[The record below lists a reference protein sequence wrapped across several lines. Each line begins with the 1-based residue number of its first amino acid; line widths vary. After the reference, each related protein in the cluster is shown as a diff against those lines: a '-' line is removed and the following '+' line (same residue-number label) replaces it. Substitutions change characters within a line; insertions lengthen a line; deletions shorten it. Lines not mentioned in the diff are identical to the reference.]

1 MIKINILIITGI
13 QSYSTAK
20 KIAEEIKFHNL
31 KVVEVAISVSAFLS
45 EKSVFQ
51 ILSLENLKNIDYV
64 LLPGFIQWSTKT
76 LEEKFSLPIRKGP
89 RFLSNLP
96 SILKQLENL
105 ELSNTIPA
113 CDLLKLSSEDQ
124 YEKMVQNRIEYAR
137 KSISTHTFVVNEE
150 FPNKIIGRDLPPL
163 IIAEIIN
170 APEKSFEQ
178 LDRKINHY
186 INSGADII
194 DLGCVSNKPNP
205 SRLQEIIEYIKN
217 KYKILLSADTLN
229 SDEIN
234 VAIDAGIDLIL
245 SLDFGNYKNHLDAPR
260 KLPFVILP
268 TNTSKAI
275 MPKSPIERVERL
287 FELATRLKNKG
298 FQKLIFDPLLETPI
312 NPGFINSLNA
322 FSLYQ
327 KKLKEDKY
335 KDLDFPLFFGIS
347 NVVEL
352 IDVDSIGINGLLACI
367 AAELDIGVVFT
378 VEHSAKLFNGVKELK
393 KGLKLAY
400 LSKYKKMPPI
410 NQGIQIFSAK
420 SKRRVELPPMDK
432 RNAYIIKNSDES
444 YIADSNG
451 YFKIY
456 SNQFTNEI
464 YALHFSTNNSLLNTI
479 VGKNAE
485 DISKKVIELKLIDD
499 LFHINYLGRELKK
512 AEICLNSGKPYI
524 QDE

>member
-1 MIKINILIITGI
+1 VIKINILIITGI
-13 QSYSTAK
+13 QSYATAK
-20 KIAEEIKFHNL
+20 KIAEEIKFHNI
-31 KVVEVAISVSAFLS
+31 KVIKATISVSAFLP
-45 EKSVFQ
+45 EKLAYQ
-51 ILSLENLKNIDYV
+51 ILLDENLKNIDIV
-64 LLPGFIQWSTKT
+64 LLPGFIQWDTKS
-76 LEEKFSLPIRKGP
+76 LEEKFLLPIRKGP
-89 RFLSNLP
+89 RFLSDLP
-96 SILKQLENL
+96 IILKYIEDL
-105 ELSNTIPA
+105 ELSNKIPA
-113 CDLLKLSSEDQ
+113 CDLLKFSGEDQ
-124 YEKMVQNRIEYAR
+124 YEDMVKKRIEYAR
-137 KSISTHTFVVNEE
+137 KSISTHTFIVNEE
-150 FPNKIIGRDLPPL
+150 FPDKIIGKDLPPL

-178 LDRKINHY
+178 LDRKISHY

-205 SRLQEIIEYIKN
+205 SRLKELVEYIKN
-217 KYKILLSADTLN
+217 KYNILLSADTLN

-234 VAIDAGIDLIL
+234 AAIDADIDLIL
-245 SLDFGNYKNHLDAPR
+245 SLDYGNYKNHLDAP
-260 KLPFVILP
+260 KNLPFVILP

-287 FELATRLKNKG
+287 FELATKLKNKG
-298 FQKLIFDPLLETPI
+298 FQKLILDPLLETPI

-322 FSLYQ
+322 FSLFQ
-327 KKLKEDKY
+327 KKIKEDKY

-378 VEHSAKLFNGVKELK
+378 VEHSTKLFNGVKELK
-393 KGLKLAY
+393 EGLKLAY

-420 SKRRVELPPMDK
+420 SKRRVDSAPIDR
-432 RNAYIIKNSDES
+432 RNAFVIKNSDES
-444 YIADSNG
+444 YIVDSNG

-456 SNQFTNEI
+456 TNQFTDEI
-464 YALHFSTNNSLLNTI
+464 YTLHFSTSNYLLNTI

-485 DISKKVIELKLIDD
+485 DVSKKVIKLKLTDD

>member
-20 KIAEEIKFHNL
+20 KIAEENKFHNM
-31 KVVEVAISVSAFLS
+31 KVIKAAISVSAFLP
-45 EKSVFQ
+45 EKLTYQ
-51 ILSLENLKNIDYV
+51 MLLNENLKNIDII
-64 LLPGFIQWSTKT
+64 LLPGFIQWDTKT
-76 LEEKFSLPIRKGP
+76 LEENFLLPIRKGP
-89 RFLSNLP
+89 RFLSDLEV
-96 SILKQLENL
+96 ILKHIEDL

-113 CDLLKLSSEDQ
+113 CDLLKFSGEDQ
-124 YEKMVQNRIEYAR
+124 YEDMVKERIEYAR

-150 FPNKIIGRDLPPL
+150 FPDKIIGKDLPPL

-170 APEKSFEQ
+170 VPEKSFEQ

-186 INSGADII
+186 LNSGADII

-205 SRLQEIIEYIKN
+205 SRLREIIEYIKN

-245 SLDFGNYKNHLDAPR
+245 SLDFGNYNNHLDAP
-260 KLPFVILP
+260 KNLPFVILP
-268 TNTSKAI
+268 SNISKAI
-275 MPKSPIERVERL
+275 MPTSPLERVERL
-287 FELATRLKNKG
+287 FELVRKLKNKG
-298 FQKLIFDPLLETPI
+298 FQKLILDPLLETPI

-322 FSLYQ
+322 FTLYQ

-378 VEHSAKLFNGVKELK
+378 VEHSTKLFNGVKELK
-393 KGLKLAY
+393 EGLKLAY

-420 SKRRVELPPMDK
+420 SKRRVESPPIDRK
-432 RNAYIIKNSDES
+432 NAFIIKNTDES
-444 YIADSNG
+444 YITDSNG

-456 SNQFTNEI
+456 TNQFTDEI
-464 YALHFSTNNSLLNTI
+464 YTLHFSTSNYLLNTI
-479 VGKNAE
+479 VGKSAE
-485 DISKKVIELKLIDD
+485 DISKKVIKLKLTDD

-512 AEICLNSGKPYI
+512 AEICLYSGKPYI